1 MFKKSAKKNST
12 ELKVSISYDEKTD
25 TISIQS
31 KERKRRYKRRLDLS
45 LRGPEA
51 DYRLDNLHYF
61 LEREGLIPEGGGRF
75 QTVPENLNHT
85 HAITTDQWDK
95 FPLGRFANGEEVIWD
110 TLLSSN
116 LLIAGTSG
124 AGKTVI
130 QRNIILHC
138 LRHPENWVFYGI
150 DLLRVEL
157 TPYLKY
163 GQPITKIA
171 TTVADA
177 LTVVTKAH
185 TELNKRYRIMEHA
198 GISNFRDLPEPL
210 PAWMI
215 MIDEASYLLPNTGSK
230 TDEGKK
236 EDLLRE
242 ELKYQLADIARLGRT
257 AGINL
262 ALTTNRAESKT
273 FPESFKEDFTTR
285 IALGRMQGTEA
296 YLLLG
301 SDKTKEWAGA
311 VKGRGYFQQSG
322 EGYDF
327 QAYYAD
333 KDLGI

>member
-1 MFKKSAKKNST
+1 MFNNSAKKDFIDLT
-12 ELKVSISYDEKTD
+12 VRISYDEKTD
-25 TISIQS
+25 TISFQS
-31 KERKRRYKRRLDLS
+31 KGVKRRYKRKLDLS
-45 LRGPEA
+45 LKGPET
-51 DYRLDNLHYF
+51 DYSLHNLHYF
-61 LEREGLIPEGGGRF
+61 LEREGVVPEYRF
-75 QTVPENLNHT
+75 KTIPENLNHT
-85 HAITTDQWDK
+85 HATTTEQWDK
-95 FPLGRFANGEEVIWD
+95 FPLGRFADGEETIWD
-110 TLLSSN
+110 SSQSSN
-116 LLIAGTSG
+116 LLIAGG
-124 AGKTVI
+124 AGTGKTVI

-163 GQPITKIA
+163 GKPITKIA
-171 TTVADA
+171 TTASDA

-185 TELNKRYRIMEHA
+185 TELNKRYLIMEQA
-198 GISNFRDLPEPL
+198 GVNSFRDLPEPL

-215 MIDEASYLLPNTGSK
+215 MIDEASYLLANTGSQ

-242 ELKYQLADIARLGRT
+242 ELKYQLADIARLGRS

-262 ALTTNRAESKT
+262 VLTTNRAESET

-285 IALGRMQGTEA
+285 IALGRMHPIESH
-296 YLLLG
+296 LLLG
-301 SDKTKEWAGA
+301 SDKTNEWAGA
-311 VKGRGYFQQSG
+311 VRGRGYFQQFD

-327 QAYYAD
+327 QAYGAD